1 MEEKLLIPEMMDKE
15 VHKTE
20 CRSEFSA
27 VVQCLRV
34 EGSLLGPQK
43 CKPYL
48 KVYEDCKLMKFQDD
62 DFRKKVTEDYI
73 EERSKFREMGLKHW
87 DDHLKGKGHQQNTEL
102 RTKTS
107 QLMNR
112 SVYLNNFARPIESSE
127 LAGAMDQF
135 GEKRTPLKTYSVL
148 LSVCALGS
156 VMFAF
161 IRDVLTLKERGL
173 ITMSLN
179 ISVNDR
185 AEFAQQLRHFLQ
197 PYFASPLQIR
207 VFGSSSTGLGF
218 VNSDLDLNLVFDEDL
233 SESSCG
239 FEDSPSVS
247 STTSGEMMVEVDK
260 QLSPETLK
268 QSPMSRDTFIRLNK
282 IDCVRLLNRL
292 VNAFRKEKGLIT
304 AHVPIPDARTPVV
317 RFMIRHLSTRIPCEL
332 SVHNLLGECKA
343 NLIRDLVRAETTGT
357 LLRLIFF
364 LKLWAS
370 CNGLFSPIVP
380 SAENKKAPE
389 GEEGAAAVSKQRS
402 KAHPKANWNSY
413 ALSLL
418 VVAFLQQK
426 GRIPP
431 IQLLLRHNSRNIGG
445 WPIEYDL
452 SFFALD
458 EGFPTLL
465 KGLFTFLYQQIKENR
480 VISPRD
486 GRVFEKDEFRLRYV
500 AEDKRIEKKWRFSLV
515 NVQDPLELSHNV
527 AANVGKAH
535 LASLRWKMMYAI
547 AMLKRSPDD
556 LHFLFRLDDPEQLK
570 EQRRAEKAQNQAIKW
585 FQSTK
590 TLPPSTEPI
599 PARDSLS
606 GSMKP
611 GIRSFL
617 NLLLHIL
624 NRRLE
629 FVDNHFEELYLV
641 VWPYIYNKME
651 KLCEKLQFEQDA
663 IRHKGWRRLFL
674 RFYPRLK
681 ALLLF
686 PSLLF
691 QLAFAF
697 SMSSVPSPLLV
708 LAKCRLE
715 KLTPDDMTRFDAEG
729 QLPFHLRKTN
739 IFARLWRSL
748 LSFPSVL
755 GRFVSYALFLVQFL
769 EYYYSDELGRRFG
782 QLVGGRQ
789 KIRIPEHPYNS
800 LPTEQQTLCMEVDKC
815 PICRRTRKNDTVL
828 IVSGYVFCHACIYNF
843 VRLEGR
849 CPVTSIP
856 ATSNELVKIYH

>member
-1 MEEKLLIPEMMDKE
+1 MTKCFLHKLWSNSFCFVLFQLLLFGVLRIYLFAVKLFFLMEFKCDVCDVL
-15 VHKTE
+15 VH
-20 CRSEFSA
+20 S
-27 VVQCLRV
+27 Q
-34 EGSLLGPQK
+34 
-43 CKPYL
+43 
-48 KVYEDCKLMKFQDD
+48 
-62 DFRKKVTEDYI
+62 
-73 EERSKFREMGLKHW
+73 KHW

-135 GEKRTPLKTYSVL
+135 GEVDRVILDRSGNGAFAIVEFKEEDAAQNL
-148 LSVCALGS
+148 LSSFERLRIGKCNVRIHPRRVDFEGAGTDHHVAEHFGELKS
-156 VMFAF
+156 VE
-161 IRDVLTLKERGL
+161 VLNCLDESGASGL
-173 ITMSLN
+173 ENQLN
-179 ISVNDR
+179 SMIAKFSMATTTVNDR

-418 VVAFLQQK
+418 VVAFSPTK
-426 GRIPP
+426 GPHSAHP
-431 IQLLLRHNSRNIGG
+431 T
-445 WPIEYDL
+445 
-452 SFFALD
+452 FAPAQ
-458 EGFPTLL
+458 FP
-465 KGLFTFLYQQIKENR
+465 QHRR
-480 VISPRD
+480 V
-486 GRVFEKDEFRLRYV
+486 
-500 AEDKRIEKKWRFSLV
+500 
-515 NVQDPLELSHNV
+515 
-527 AANVGKAH
+527 AH
-535 LASLRWKMMYAI
+535 
-547 AMLKRSPDD
+547 
-556 LHFLFRLDDPEQLK
+556 
-570 EQRRAEKAQNQAIKW
+570 
-585 FQSTK
+585 
-590 TLPPSTEPI
+590 
-599 PARDSLS
+599 
-606 GSMKP
+606 
-611 GIRSFL
+611 
-617 NLLLHIL
+617 
-624 NRRLE
+624 
-629 FVDNHFEELYLV
+629 
-641 VWPYIYNKME
+641 
-651 KLCEKLQFEQDA
+651 
-663 IRHKGWRRLFL
+663 
-674 RFYPRLK
+674 
-681 ALLLF
+681 
-686 PSLLF
+686 
-691 QLAFAF
+691 
-697 SMSSVPSPLLV
+697 
-708 LAKCRLE
+708 
-715 KLTPDDMTRFDAEG
+715 
-729 QLPFHLRKTN
+729 
-739 IFARLWRSL
+739 
-748 LSFPSVL
+748 
-755 GRFVSYALFLVQFL
+755 
-769 EYYYSDELGRRFG
+769 
-782 QLVGGRQ
+782 
-789 KIRIPEHPYNS
+789 
-800 LPTEQQTLCMEVDKC
+800 
-815 PICRRTRKNDTVL
+815 
-828 IVSGYVFCHACIYNF
+828 
-843 VRLEGR
+843 
-849 CPVTSIP
+849 
-856 ATSNELVKIYH
+856 